1 MGCSVSTEKGMEAKE
16 KRNSGKLRHFSVFIG
31 IIIFAVWAD
40 QFTKRLALTHL
51 ALHEP
56 HPLIPG
62 VLELLRI
69 ENTGAAFGILEGHM
83 GFFYVITAVVGALI
97 LYVVCRFPAEKKY
110 DPLLLVASFI
120 AAGAIG
126 NLIDR
131 VMRKSVVDFIYFVP
145 IDFPV
150 FNVADIFVSCAT
162 AALMLL
168 ILFYY
173 KDDDLDFLKNKRS

>member
-1 MGCSVSTEKGMEAKE
+1 M
-16 KRNSGKLRHFSVFIG
+16 
-31 IIIFAVWAD
+31 
-40 QFTKRLALTHL
+40 
-51 ALHEP
+51 
-56 HPLIPG
+56 
-62 VLELLRI
+62 
-69 ENTGAAFGILEGHM
+69 
-83 GFFYVITAVVGALI
+83 
-97 LYVVCRFPAEKKY
+97 VCRFPAEKKY